1 MHPDLKIGQI
11 IVGPQQKDATHIA
24 LMPVVAAENMPPGA
38 HIGLSNKG
46 EACRGT
52 KHIGIVDPFLKTK
65 VLRGDTFWMFM
76 YPNTVA
82 NLRHDW
88 DHPALA
94 KIEKIK
100 KQDQKSESEEWLK
113 NYAISNVYDSDYY
126 NDRDSAYEALLNQ
139 VRGGDLTFYGTDC
152 HGLGDVPDSTE
163 LFNHLSVV
171 LDREIT
177 EKSFDYFG
185 CSC

>member
-11 IVGPQQKDATHIA
+11 IIGPQQKDATHIA

-46 EACRGT
+46 EACQGT

-94 KIEKIK
+94 KIEKIR
-100 KQDQKSESEEWLK
+100 QKENSSTSREWLVS
-113 NYAISNVYDSDYY
+113 YALRNIYSDTSYTA
-126 NDRDSAYEALLNQ
+126 DEAYEALIDQ
-139 VRGGDLTFYGTDC
+139 VKGGDLTFYGTDC

-163 LFNHLSVV
+163 LFRHLSVV